1 MGHRLTRPNEDCEG
15 VDPMNGNDL
24 LSRRRHALA
33 PAYELFYDEPI
44 HMVRGEGVWLFDADG
59 RRYLDCYNNV
69 ASVGHCHPRVVEAIA
84 TQSRLLNTHTRY
96 LHEKVIELGERLG
109 AKLSEKLS
117 TCWFVCTG
125 TEANDLA
132 TQIART
138 VTGHYGMVVS
148 EGSYHGNSD
157 LVLKLS
163 TSSYPAEDRPDWLA
177 AAEAPDTYRGPY
189 RAGSGPGGEEALAE
203 RYAAAVSEGVAG
215 LAERGYQPA
224 AMLVDST
231 WDDNGLLIPP
241 RGYLPRA
248 ASIVRASG
256 GLFIADEVQAGYC
269 RLGESWWGHECYEV
283 VPDIVVL
290 GKPMGG
296 GHPVAAVIST
306 PEIAAAF
313 GERVDY
319 FNTFGGNPVSAAA
332 ALAVLDVI
340 DEEGLLENAR
350 QVGRH
355 LERGLAELANE
366 HAVIGDVRGS
376 GLFWGIDLVRDRD
389 SRRPVDRVEA
399 KRVVSSICE
408 AGVLMGLMGKHGN
421 VLKLRPPLPFSRD
434 NADQALEAID
444 ACLRA
449 TPC

>member
-1 MGHRLTRPNEDCEG
+1 MSESE
-15 VDPMNGNDL
+15 L
-24 LSRRRHALA
+24 LKRRRRALA
-33 PAYELFYDEPI
+33 PAYELFYEEPVHI
-44 HMVRGEGVWLFDADG
+44 VRGEGVWLFDVDG

-69 ASVGHCHPRVVEAIA
+69 PSVGHCHPRVVEAIA
-84 TQSRLLNTHTRY
+84 TQARLLNTHTRY
-96 LHEKVIELGERLG
+96 LHEKVVELGERLG
-109 AKLSEKLS
+109 AKLSGKLS
-117 TCWFVCTG
+117 VCWFVCTG

-138 VTGHYGMVVS
+138 VTGRYGMVVS

-163 TSSYPAEDRPDWLA
+163 TASYPAKDRPDWLA
-177 AAEAPDTYRGPY
+177 AAEAPDTYRGRF
-189 RAGSGPGGEEALAE
+189 RAGSESGGDEALAE
-203 RYAAAVSEGVAG
+203 GYAASLAEAVEG
-215 LAERGYQPA
+215 LAERSYRPA
-224 AMLVDST
+224 AMLVDPT

-241 RGYLPRA
+241 KGYLARA
-248 ASIVRASG
+248 ASIVRSAG

-269 RLGESWWGHECYEV
+269 RLGDTWWGHERYDV
-283 VPDIVVL
+283 APDIVVL

-296 GHPVAAVIST
+296 GHPVAAVVST
-306 PEIAAAF
+306 PEIATAF
-313 GERVDY
+313 GEQVDY

-355 LERGLAELANE
+355 LERGLAELASE
-366 HAVIGDVRGS
+366 HAVIGDVRGA
-376 GLFWGIDLVRDRD
+376 GLFWGIDLVSDRE

-399 KRVVSSICE
+399 KHVVSSIRK

-421 VLKLRPPLPFSRD
+421 VLKLRPPLPFSRE
-434 NADQALEAID
+434 NADHALEAID
-444 ACLRA
+444 GCLRA
-449 TPC
+449 MRRP

>member
-1 MGHRLTRPNEDCEG
+1 
-15 VDPMNGNDL
+15 MNGNDL
-24 LSRRRHALA
+24 LKRRRQALA

-44 HMVRGEGVWLFDADG
+44 HIVRGEGVWLFDADG

-69 ASVGHCHPRVVEAIA
+69 PSVGHCHPRGVEAIT
-84 TQSRLLNTHTRY
+84 TQARLLNTHTRY
-96 LHEKVIELGERLG
+96 LHEKVVELGERLG
-109 AKLSEKLS
+109 SKFAGKLSA
-117 TCWFVCTG
+117 CWFVCTG

-138 VTGHYGMVVS
+138 VTGNYGMVVS

-163 TSSYPAEDRPDWLA
+163 TASYPAEDRPDWLA
-177 AAEAPDTYRGPY
+177 AAAAPDTYRGPY
-189 RAGSGPGGEEALAE
+189 RAAREAGGDEALAE
-203 RYAAAVSEGVAG
+203 RYADSVTQGVTG
-215 LAERGYQPA
+215 LADRGYKPA
-224 AMLVDST
+224 AMLVDSS
-231 WDDNGLLIPP
+231 WDDNGLLTPTK
-241 RGYLPRA
+241 GYLARA
-248 ASIVRASG
+248 ASIVRANG

-269 RLGESWWGHECYEV
+269 RLGDSFWGHERYDV

-296 GHPVAAVIST
+296 GHPVAAVVST

-340 DEEGLLENAR
+340 DEEGLLKNAYE
-350 QVGRH
+350 VGQH

-366 HAVIGDVRGS
+366 HPIIGDVRGS
-376 GLFWGIDLVRDRD
+376 GLFWGIDLVSDRET
-389 SRRPVDRVEA
+389 RQPLDRAEV
-399 KRVVSSICE
+399 KHIVSAICK
-408 AGVLMGLMGKHGN
+408 AGVLMGIMGSHGN
-421 VLKLRPPLPFSRD
+421 VLKMRPPLPLSRD
-434 NADQALEAID
+434 NADHALEVID
-444 ACLRA
+444 TCLRA
-449 TPC
+449 VRQ

>member
-1 MGHRLTRPNEDCEG
+1 VNESE
-15 VDPMNGNDL
+15 L
-24 LSRRRHALA
+24 LKRRRRALA
-33 PAYELFYDEPI
+33 PAYELFYDEPV
-44 HMVRGEGVWLFDADG
+44 HLVRGEGVWLFDADG

-84 TQSRLLNTHTRY
+84 TQAGLLNTHTRY
-96 LHEKVIELGERLG
+96 LHEKVVELAERLG
-109 AKLSEKLS
+109 AKFSEKLS
-117 TCWFVCTG
+117 ACWFVCTG

-138 VTGHYGMVVS
+138 VTGHTGMVVS

-163 TSSYPAEDRPDWLA
+163 TSSYPAKDRPDWLA
-177 AAEAPDTYRGPY
+177 AAAAPDTYRGPF
-189 RAGSGPGGEEALAE
+189 RAGSETGGDEALAE
-203 RYAAAVSEGVAG
+203 HYAASVTEGVEG
-215 LAERGYQPA
+215 LAARGHRPA
-224 AMLVDST
+224 AMLVDSS

-241 RGYLPRA
+241 TGYLARA
-248 ASIVRASG
+248 ASIVRDAG

-269 RLGESWWGHECYEV
+269 RLGDTWWGHERYDV

-296 GHPVAAVIST
+296 GHPVAAVVST

-313 GERVDY
+313 GEQVDY

-340 DEEGLLENAR
+340 DEEGLHENAR

-355 LERGLAELANE
+355 LEQGLATLASDHE
-366 HAVIGDVRGS
+366 IIGHVQGS
-376 GLFWGIDLVRDRD
+376 GLFWGIDLVSDRE
-389 SRRPVDRVEA
+389 SRRPIDRAAA
-399 KRVVSSICE
+399 KHLVTAIRR
-408 AGVLMGLMGKHGN
+408 AGVLMGLMGSHGN

-434 NADQALEAID
+434 NADHALEVVD

-449 TPC
+449 IR